1 MKVIKLLHKICSS
14 HDPPSII
21 IRYPRHMQIFKR
33 RDRIWRFLG
42 CVFDSCHIHFIHCR
56 RFRVECGGFLGEMSQ
71 EQPGTTGRQ
80 LSAKAIE
87 LTLPI

>member
-21 IRYPRHMQIFKR
+21 
-33 RDRIWRFLG
+33 G